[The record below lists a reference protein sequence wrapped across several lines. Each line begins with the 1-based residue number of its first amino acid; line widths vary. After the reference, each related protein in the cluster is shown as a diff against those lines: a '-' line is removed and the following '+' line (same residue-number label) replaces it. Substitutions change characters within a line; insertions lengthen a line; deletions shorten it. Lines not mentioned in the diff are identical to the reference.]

1 MSFEASD
8 LVAVLESGMSE
19 TIRVNFNVPVPLFPL
34 PEAILLPQSVA
45 PLHIFEPRYRQMV
58 ERSLDGSGQIA
69 MACFSD
75 DEWKH
80 GHEPL
85 PTLKPV
91 TCLGQIVQHQRVSD
105 GYQIILHGICR
116 ARISTMVE
124 PEGGTLYR
132 SAYLKPLVDEG
143 SDPVQLDS
151 VRAEFES
158 LLCDTDLRQMQS
170 VEMVLKCMESQQFD
184 TTTLLE
190 IIAAALVRDT
200 DRRYEILAESSVTTR
215 ADIIRD
221 ELLRLEHLLLLAGRQ
236 RREGGDYNV
245 SIN

>member
-1 MSFEASD
+1 
-8 LVAVLESGMSE
+8 MSE
-19 TIRVNFNVPVPLFPL
+19 TIRVNFKKPIPLFPL

-58 ERSLDGSGQIA
+58 ERALDGSGQIA
-69 MACFSD
+69 MACFSG
-75 DEWKH
+75 DEWKQ
-80 GHEPL
+80 GYEPL
-85 PTLKPV
+85 PGLRPV

-105 GYQIILHGICR
+105 GFQIILHGICR

-124 PEGGTLYR
+124 PDGSTLYR
-132 SAYLKPLVDEG
+132 SAHLKPLIDQG
-143 SDPVQLDS
+143 SDSIQLDS
-151 VRAEFES
+151 VRAELES
-158 LLCDTDLRQMQS
+158 LLCDTDLSQMQS
-170 VEMVLKCMESQQFD
+170 VGMVLKCMESQQFD

-200 DRRYEILAESSVTTR
+200 DRRYEILAESSVTGR

-236 RREGGDYNV
+236 RREDGDYNV
-245 SIN
+245 SVN